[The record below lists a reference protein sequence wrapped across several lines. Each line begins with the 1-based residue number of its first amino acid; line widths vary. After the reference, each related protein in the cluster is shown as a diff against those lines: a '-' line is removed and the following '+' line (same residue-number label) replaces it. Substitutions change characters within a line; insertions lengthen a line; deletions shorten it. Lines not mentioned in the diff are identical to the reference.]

1 MIFLANKILSIYS
14 IIILFIF
21 LYFICRH
28 KYQKTVEQN
37 LLKYLVIGAITML
50 LVDVIS
56 RLDGL
61 KYDFFPILNHA
72 GNYLLFALAPILP
85 IIWTLYISYKVN
97 LSIKSTKKL
106 AIKLIIL
113 FVINLVF
120 VSIMIVS
127 GLFYTINASN
137 IYARGPLF
145 ALSYIMPIGLLLYS
159 FYFIFTNQKRIDGSH
174 LYALMFFA
182 IPPIIA
188 AIAQGFVYGFSL
200 IYNSITISILLI
212 FIKNQANQMDVDYL
226 TNVYNRKKLQNHL
239 TERINNTT
247 RDGEFAAMMIDL
259 DGFKVI
265 NDTYG
270 HTEGDQALRIVADLI
285 KKAVGKQVLVA
296 RYGGDEFCLV
306 LDVKQAT
313 DIAKINDCINR
324 QFNAFNALNI
334 KPYQLSFSMGYEVFN
349 KSKHKNVDVFIDVLD
364 KFMYKDKGKKK
375 TTQ

>member
-61 KYDFFPILNHA
+61 KYGFFPILNHA

-349 KSKHKNVDVFIDVLD
+349 KSKHKNVDIFIDVLD

>member
-1 MIFLANKILSIYS
+1 
-14 IIILFIF
+14 
-21 LYFICRH
+21 
-28 KYQKTVEQN
+28 
-37 LLKYLVIGAITML
+37 
-50 LVDVIS
+50 
-56 RLDGL
+56 
-61 KYDFFPILNHA
+61 
-72 GNYLLFALAPILP
+72 ILP